1 MIKTK
6 EASANEIRDFIKQKN
21 RNVLYYG
28 IYTYPQRPTEN
39 GKYRGKTPILEQAM
53 GVVEAYH
60 QKGIELFIKCFTDD
74 GRYINLLYDGKEWF

>member
-1 MIKTK
+1 MIK
-6 EASANEIRDFIKQKN
+6 ANEKIAMKLEIQSNKKN

-53 GVVEAYH
+53 GVVEAYR

-74 GRYINLLYDGKEWF
+74 GRFIYLLYDGKEWF

>member
-1 MIKTK
+1 MIK
-6 EASANEIRDFIKQKN
+6 ANEKIADEIRDSIKQKKC
-21 RNVLYYG
+21 NVLYYG

-74 GRYINLLYDGKEWF
+74 GRFIYLLYDGKEWF